1 MTKCKV
7 NMLIIFPLTK
17 KLRFSRGQVFAAA
30 GLWFGERNNVE
41 GPTQVAA
48 GRRIAGTVSI
58 SGPSLQLTATKLFVT
73 QHKSEIVTDENM
85 NLTSVCFCTFATH
98 KKYPGLNWLQFLKLN
113 YGIEF
118 CINIRR

>member
-7 NMLIIFPLTK
+7 NMLIIFPSTK

-48 GRRIAGTVSI
+48 NCGDGFYIWTK
-58 SGPSLQLTATKLFVT
+58 LTAYSHRIVGYAT
-73 QHKSEIVTDENM
+73 QSQK
-85 NLTSVCFCTFATH
+85 
-98 KKYPGLNWLQFLKLN
+98 
-113 YGIEF
+113 
-118 CINIRR
+118 